1 MRLRIFVLTVI
12 LSLAFIYPASA
23 DEKTCKPD
31 IAAANKLLAEAQAAF
46 DKGDTKAALVAVGDA
61 RAALQLIEAN
71 CASQAGKT
79 AGDTRTNPVPLGRR
93 QKMKIGTKFTGS
105 IEVIRAV
112 DPANDMVKNAD
123 DKNPVPADGQR
134 YVVVE
139 FNFYCEVDP
148 AKSCQFSPDDFAI
161 VGSKGVA
168 YTFQA
173 SKSKGF
179 SRDQEVF
186 GGGQTTVTL
195 AYLVDAQETGFVLFN
210 DGKKDKRVFFALQ

>member
-1 MRLRIFVLTVI
+1 MRLRILI
-12 LSLAFIYPASA
+12 LAALLSFTALYPASA

-31 IAAANKLLAEAQAAF
+31 LVSASKLLTAAQAAF
-46 DKGDTKAALVAVGDA
+46 DKGDTKAGIAAVGDA
-61 RAALQLIEAN
+61 RAALQLIEAD
-71 CASQAGKT
+71 CTTQAGKT
-79 AGDTRTNPVPLGRR
+79 AGDTRTNPVPLGQR

-105 IEVIRAV
+105 IEVTRSV

-123 DKNPVPADGQR
+123 DKNPVPAENQR

-148 AKSCQFSPDDFAI
+148 AKSCQFAPDDFAI

-168 YTFQA
+168 YPFQA
-173 SKSKGF
+173 SQSKGF

-195 AYLVDAQETGFVLFN
+195 AYLVDAQETNFVLFN